1 VARTGRSAAV
11 RHAAAWGA
19 LGVGL
24 AYAAVSAYW
33 AVGGTAL
40 LGTLGGVFERWGQSR
55 SAAVAAALW
64 AVVAAKVVAAALPGL
79 AVRGTGPA
87 SVRRPVRV
95 LAWTGGLILT
105 AYGTVLTVTG
115 LAVQSGLIHA
125 GAGADHRALRWHAYL
140 WDPWFLLWGVL
151 TIIALSSR
159 ERPRLPRRTASTEPG
174 GRVRSP
180 PPGEG

>member
-11 RHAAAWGA
+11 RNAVVRNAAAWGA

-55 SAAVAAALW
+55 SAAVAVLLW
-64 AVVAAKVVAAALPGL
+64 AVVVAKVVAAALPGL
-79 AVRGTGPA
+79 VVRGTGPA
-87 SVRRPVRV
+87 SVRRPVRL
-95 LAWTGGLILT
+95 LAWASGLILT
-105 AYGTVLTVTG
+105 AYGSVLTVTG

-125 GAGADHRALRWHAYL
+125 GTGGDHHALRWHAYL
-140 WDPWFLLWGVL
+140 WDPWFLLWGLL
-151 TIIALSSR
+151 TIIALSSGSPSR
-159 ERPRLPRRTASTEPG
+159 GRSRPRSASTP
-174 GRVRSP
+174 
-180 PPGEG
+180 

>member
-1 VARTGRSAAV
+1 VPRPDRSAAV
-11 RHAAAWGA
+11 RNAVVRNAVVRNAAAWGA

-40 LGTLGGVFERWGQSR
+40 LAAAGGVFERWGQSR
-55 SAAVAAALW
+55 SAAVAVLLW
-64 AVVAAKVVAAALPGL
+64 AVVAMKVVAAVLPGL

-87 SVRRPVRV
+87 SAQRPVRI
-95 LAWTGGLILT
+95 LAWASGLILT
-105 AYGTVLTVTG
+105 AYGAVLTVTG

-151 TIIALSSR
+151 TIMALSSG
-159 ERPRLPRRTASTEPG
+159 RPSSR
-174 GRVRSP
+174 
-180 PPGEG
+180 

>member
-1 VARTGRSAAV
+1 VARTGRSAA
-11 RHAAAWGA
+11 AGNTAAWGA

-24 AYAAVSAYW
+24 AYAAISAYW

-40 LGTLGGVFERWGQSR
+40 LGTLGGVFERWGQSP

-64 AVVAAKVVAAALPGL
+64 AVVAAKVVAAALPRL

-87 SVRRPVRV
+87 SVQRPVRV
-95 LAWTGGLILT
+95 LAWASGLILT
-105 AYGTVLTVTG
+105 AYGAVLTVTG

-125 GAGADHRALRWHAYL
+125 GAGADHHALRWHAYL

-151 TIIALSSR
+151 TLIALRSGGPSR
-159 ERPRLPRRTASTEPG
+159 GRSRPRSAST
-174 GRVRSP
+174 R
-180 PPGEG
+180 